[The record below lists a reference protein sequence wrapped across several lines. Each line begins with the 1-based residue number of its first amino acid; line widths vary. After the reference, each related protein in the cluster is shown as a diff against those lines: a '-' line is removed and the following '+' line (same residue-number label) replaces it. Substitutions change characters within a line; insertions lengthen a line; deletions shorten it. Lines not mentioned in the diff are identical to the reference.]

1 MSFRAMRI
9 ILSPLYDFAY
19 AFVEFLYDCM
29 YTYIYVYVLCDSVL
43 CRLWNPCYAVYV
55 RDKVSL

>member
-1 MSFRAMRI
+1 MRCVYWI

-29 YTYIYVYVLCDSVL
+29 YTYIYIYVCYVI
-43 CRLWNPCYAVYV
+43 PCYADCGI
-55 RDKVSL
+55 RAMPFT